1 MPPKY
6 RVGRA
11 QGSWMSEAHAR
22 TRTAAFLTA
31 AGALALAAVL
41 IGFLPARI
49 VFGAIAL
56 ACVARAAAGR
66 RVRLEMDL
74 YSVRV
79 RFGILP
85 ASVIRLPLR
94 TIRAASA
101 GEARRGRALLR
112 PGPAVVFELVSGR
125 TLPVSV
131 PDPEAARE
139 AYERIRAK
147 HG

>member
-11 QGSWMSEAHAR
+11 QGSWAGEARAR

-31 AGALALAAVL
+31 AGACALAAAL

-49 VFGAIAL
+49 VFALIAV
-56 ACVARAAAGR
+56 ACAVRAAAGR

-85 ASVIRLPLR
+85 ASVVRLPLR
-94 TIRAASA
+94 TIRSVHA

-112 PGPAVVFELVSGR
+112 PGPAVVFTLVSGR

-131 PDPEAARE
+131 PDPEAARV